1 MVDTADTVAAE
12 EAEHPS
18 LARLSQGMSLA
29 EGARSGGVWM
39 GAASLGTQ
47 AFQFALSIVMARLL
61 VPSQFGEV
69 ALAFSITAF
78 AQIFTD
84 LGLTAAVVHAR
95 RVTED
100 LLSSAFWLSTLTG
113 FALTAATC
121 ALAVPLAA
129 IYGEPNLVGLLIVVS
144 LNFTLSCG
152 AVQLALL
159 ERSLNFRRIAIIETV
174 STLIATAAAPGFALL
189 GLGVYSLVLGPLLG
203 TCVLSAW
210 LWTTVRWWPRRWASR
225 SAIRDLWSFSRGLV
239 GFNALNYWSRNLDNL
254 LLGVAVSTGELGEY
268 SRAYNLMMIPVAQM
282 GGVIMRVLF
291 PALSRMRDDPVR
303 MARAW
308 SRAVG
313 AASGAFALPLALTM
327 AATAPAMVR
336 VLYGH
341 KWIGMV
347 PLLELLSIAAVPQIV
362 CASTGGAYR
371 AAGRTGLLFK
381 VGVAGTILTVIAI
394 VAGLPWGATGVSTTF
409 MIVSWLL
416 VPVAVGPLA
425 RTLGI
430 PLVTLLGP
438 IVGGWG
444 PAFATAAAELVVR
457 LVAPH
462 GLTAWQVLTLQLCA
476 GGAVYVGL
484 MYRSDSEV
492 ALLAKARLRRLVTMR
507 HHTQTDPP
515 P

>member
-159 ERSLNFRRIAIIETV
+159 ERSLT
-174 STLIATAAAPGFALL
+174 S
-189 GLGVYSLVLGPLLG
+189 
-203 TCVLSAW
+203 
-210 LWTTVRWWPRRWASR
+210 
-225 SAIRDLWSFSRGLV
+225 
-239 GFNALNYWSRNLDNL
+239 
-254 LLGVAVSTGELGEY
+254 
-268 SRAYNLMMIPVAQM
+268 
-282 GGVIMRVLF
+282 
-291 PALSRMRDDPVR
+291 
-303 MARAW
+303 
-308 SRAVG
+308 
-313 AASGAFALPLALTM
+313 
-327 AATAPAMVR
+327 
-336 VLYGH
+336 
-341 KWIGMV
+341 
-347 PLLELLSIAAVPQIV
+347 
-362 CASTGGAYR
+362 
-371 AAGRTGLLFK
+371 
-381 VGVAGTILTVIAI
+381 
-394 VAGLPWGATGVSTTF
+394 
-409 MIVSWLL
+409 
-416 VPVAVGPLA
+416 
-425 RTLGI
+425 
-430 PLVTLLGP
+430 
-438 IVGGWG
+438 
-444 PAFATAAAELVVR
+444 
-457 LVAPH
+457 
-462 GLTAWQVLTLQLCA
+462 
-476 GGAVYVGL
+476 
-484 MYRSDSEV
+484 V
-492 ALLAKARLRRLVTMR
+492 ALRSSRPSR
-507 HHTQTDPP
+507 P
-515 P
+515 